1 MSSPPP
7 QEFGKQEE
15 EEEKGEGEEGKE
27 TDPNKDGEGAGQP
40 IDGLRPGVKKPRGTK
55 RRRIGEKV
63 DKSKV
68 VDIKSLPANPLLKAP
83 FLKQTALQ
91 VKAFVGNKVYVANTG
106 DKDVTIPVGTFLCGY
121 GKGRFGRNQN
131 GSFNPDCHQMYN
143 IKTCDD
149 FVFTSKMITVKEVV
163 AEQRSNN
170 PEAKIAY
177 HSIFDIASKDKDAF
191 GVKLEHEIFF
201 VPAFSSDEEGGQN
214 QPITQTTLAGKLPA
228 NTFVSSHCVVQ
239 SWGVKWSPQGLS
251 PVRPL
256 VLFKQSCDL
265 PAGKAVS
272 LM

>member
-7 QEFGKQEE
+7 QEFGKQ
-15 EEEKGEGEEGKE
+15 GEEGEKGQEEEAKE
-27 TDPNKDGEGAGQP
+27 DDATNDDEGGRDEGAVLVP
-40 IDGLRPGVKKPRGTK
+40 KPKRGYK

-63 DKSKV
+63 DQSKV
-68 VDIKSLPANPLLKAP
+68 VDIKSLPANPLQDVP
-83 FLKQTALQ
+83 FQKQSALQ

-121 GKGRFGRNQN
+121 GKGRFARNIN
-131 GSFNPDCHQMYN
+131 GSFNPDCHHMYT

-149 FVFTSKMITVKEVV
+149 FVFTSKIAAVKDVV
-163 AEQRSNN
+163 ADQRSNN

-177 HSIFDIASKDKDAF
+177 HSMFDIASKDKDAF
-191 GVKLEHEIFF
+191 GVKQDHEVFF
-201 VPAFSSDEEGGQN
+201 IPAFSSDEDGGQS
-214 QPITQTTLAGKLPA
+214 QQITQGTLAGKLPA
-228 NTFVSSHCVVQ
+228 NTFESSHCVVQ
-239 SWGVKWSPQGLS
+239 TWGVKWGPQGLS

-265 PAGKAVS
+265 PAGKALS